1 MYSGMTNILGTIAK
15 WAGLA
20 GGILMVAKA
29 INTAKENFLD
39 FETGMREIW
48 TLVDANESQI
58 RSYTG
63 ALLDMSARV
72 PQEIGTLEKA
82 MYQAISSNVEMG
94 DSLYVVERSAE
105 AAVAGLTDVK
115 TAVDITATVLNAYG
129 LRVRDVVDINDTL
142 FTGVR
147 EGKTTYDELAGSLGA
162 IIPTAATLGVELDV
176 LVSAIAAMTRGGID
190 TTNAVT
196 YLNQVLVSILNPTRE
211 AKEEA
216 AKYGIELSQTA
227 LHTKGLLPFL
237 EELKEKVGDNG
248 ESMAKMFGNVRA
260 LRGVLSLTGAQMS
273 DFNEIMGEME
283 SKAGATEDAYG
294 KMVDSTSNKLE
305 TLSNIWSAVGILLW
319 EKVNPAF
326 NAAIDVLGGLGRG
339 IMFILDDSYKLRDM
353 FQDLDKSSEDLSIS
367 INEVA
372 KEVESAK
379 SVLQMYL
386 SELNRVS
393 GEADSFQTSM
403 DQLTSL
409 VHEHNFAVS
418 TGEGDYNRLRE
429 SIQKLV
435 DQNPELVG
443 MYEMEG
449 EMIKLNIELMK
460 AQTKA
465 RIADLEIKKQ
475 QLNFQVDEQKRAIVD
490 AQKRLDD
497 LTIAYRTKQEELAN
511 LAPLRDA
518 LSEYYEQITEIRN
531 TGVFGQGAIEQSE
544 KLLAFLD
551 KYEDRL
557 IQQNIYSEQQ
567 IENIRKEA
575 IEIKKASEA
584 FVVDYPPLTEASAT
598 QARQIGIEMQKMQ
611 ERTKKL
617 FEGLPIEIL
626 TNFDDEVNK
635 LNKSLGDTGS
645 EIEEINLSMK
655 TFAELKTAAGNSA
668 DATEELINNLETIKD
683 SIGSGMDDYW
693 AKWLANERIIFDR
706 YINDYKAL
714 KDSQSEYDRET
725 AQRSLQ
731 SAYSTAQKIRLY
743 ATRQGDEQAKA
754 WAASEL
760 DALSVIRK
768 GAEET
773 FESIVESRK
782 RSYDKRIEE
791 EKRLIQDLEKDL
803 VGSENKILLDR
814 LEAART
820 SLARAFIDAYFATG
834 DESYL
839 ARIEKETAY
848 SLDQVLSMTEKA
860 EDTLEKLYRQRD
872 EAIERYGR
880 AISAG
885 QTEDQITLARQLAN
899 TWKEIFY
906 NTEESSDA
914 ASEAFKAWKM
924 WEGRALLFSG
934 ELDKVTDKIANLKA
948 VFADYSDKGRLED
961 AMRAAQQLSSYARSQ
976 YEYTVEIE
984 QANLNLLLLADEYAQ
999 IASEIQEQLK
1009 EIEPKPDEGT
1019 KTRLEKF
1026 YEDLSQKEAAYYA
1039 IYSQYRAA
1047 MTRQDM
1053 EHANL
1058 YEKILSEKQSEILS
1072 AIATTYRETGN
1083 YNVFKL
1089 LGDKAKE
1096 FGITTEQVFNLVQ
1109 KKQEEQA
1116 SWETEQLEKINKLRT
1131 EYNALLEKG
1140 ATDEAASKL
1149 KQLANANLEL
1159 WLYSVVAGK
1168 EQAKYF
1174 DEYKDSIAALSVET
1188 KEAASV
1194 LDKITERARVYYHTL
1209 KQEGE
1214 EAANASREIAREIAR
1229 SYKDMYQESVQT
1241 GQENQ
1246 TFWSAYI
1253 FWSERAMKET
1263 AESKNKVA
1271 EYIEEIDKLV
1281 KLYDEAVAQG
1291 TLNVALDIAQ
1301 SIENIYSKLSQESSQ
1316 FFTEQEEWIK
1326 EVAVLRENLR
1336 TPPPDKAID
1345 PVARLQQD
1353 LAKER
1358 ELLEQATKEK
1368 LKIEE
1373 DLQNKKL
1380 EIQKQGIATEEIDKT
1395 PAVQNLQAELRQ
1407 ALSIVEGREKAISSI
1422 YQKLWEET
1430 KDPTWLRE
1438 WVNAT
1443 KQIEENTIS
1452 TWENLKL
1459 RFEVMVAD
1467 SKALSESAIS
1477 QWELMSQLVGKLPET
1492 GRVSFLKDLFDADD
1506 KTAMEILNYVAR
1518 VESAANQEVLKG
1530 LNDLIKQEEEKSRER
1545 IQQAKGTIE
1554 QILGFEHMNQQ
1565 QKINYLNMFGNVFK
1579 GSKEEELQVTE
1590 MIEKEK
1596 ADLEKELYEE
1606 RKKAVIDEK
1615 EAESQARV
1623 EAAEREISEIASTE
1637 RIGVEYRIRY
1647 LQNWMDFYE
1656 GTAEERIKLE
1666 QKVADEIFR
1675 LQRQL
1680 DKELQNKAQAIPEE
1694 VLYLKKLELLDEY
1707 YWQVLESA
1715 KGNAESEYAINV
1727 AYQKLRNDLRAEE
1740 IKKTRDAMDDIVGF
1754 ARGMTDDLGK
1764 ILEEGGKGAGLRFII
1779 AFFENAESLSEKYM
1793 RQYVLDPLLDA
1804 IAEAT
1809 VKVQEE
1815 EGLGFFD
1822 ALAQGFSAAISGNLP
1837 QLFMTA
1843 LTFNLS
1849 QAKKQFEIFWESLK
1863 NVQSKWLRNLIAD
1876 IEWFFGAGADAI
1888 EQMKGDFENALSN
1901 ADTFDAFA
1909 ENLEETIRNRVKQG
1923 LIQAFLET
1931 AAMKQIFEKIAKEMD
1946 KALRDGE
1953 MSDKEWEKIDV
1964 LMQEAMGKSK
1974 EFWEKARDWLEVPEE
1989 IDTKRA
1995 NTVKSITEQ
2004 TANVLLAIERS
2015 SNLYLREI
2023 NENIR
2028 AMRFL
2033 MQGWSFNS
2041 PVNVGFETQQTL
2053 RSHGL

>member
-63 ALLDMSARV
+63 ALLDMSTRV

-115 TAVDITATVLNAYG
+115 TAVDISTTVLNAYG

-147 EGKTTYDELAGSLGA
+147 EGKTTYDELAGSLGT

-283 SKAGATEDAYG
+283 GKAGATEDAYG

-429 SIQKLV
+429 SIEKLV
-435 DQNPELVG
+435 DQNPELIG

-497 LTIAYRTKQEELAN
+497 LTIAYRRRQDELAD
-511 LAPLRDA
+511 LQELRDGI
-518 LSEYYEQITEIRN
+518 SEYYSQISEIR
-531 TGVFGQGAIEQSE
+531 TLGVYGDEAKAESE
-544 KLLAFLD
+544 RLLTFLD
-551 KYEDRL
+551 EYGAKLVANNVISFSTVEL
-557 IQQNIYSEQQ
+557 INKELDTVRKLITMEEAGLVNSEQVADRMV
-567 IENIRKEA
+567 NIFR
-575 IEIKKASEA
+575 
-584 FVVDYPPLTEASAT
+584 L
-598 QARQIGIEMQKMQ
+598 
-611 ERTKKL
+611 
-617 FEGLPIEIL
+617 LPIEVL

-645 EIEEINLSMK
+645 EIRSIQDNMTTFENLRNS
-655 TFAELKTAAGNSA
+655 AGKSA

-693 AKWLANERIIFDR
+693 AKWLANERMIFDR

-1096 FGITTEQVFNLVQ
+1096 FGVTTEQVFSLVQ

-1174 DEYKDSIAALSVET
+1174 DEYKNAIASLTVET
-1188 KEAASV
+1188 KETASMM
-1194 LDKITERARVYYHTL
+1194 DKITERARVYYHTL

-1214 EAANASREIAREIAR
+1214 EAASASREIAREIAR

-1336 TPPPDKAID
+1336 TPPPYKAID

-1623 EAAEREISEIASTE
+1623 EAAEKEISEIASAE

-1656 GTAEERIKLE
+1656 GAAEERIKLE
-1666 QKVADEIFR
+1666 QKVADEILR

-1715 KGNAESEYAINV
+1715 KGNAEAEYVINA

-1953 MSDKEWEKIDV
+1953 MSDEEWEKIDV